1 MRTFASVDELAA
13 AVGETLG
20 PGPWQRIEQG
30 RVDLFADATD
40 DHQWIH
46 LDAERAAA
54 GPYGGTIAH
63 GYLTLSL
70 LPALVGRLYRV
81 GGVRMG
87 VNYGLNRVRFP
98 APVPVGSAVRAV
110 ATIAEV
116 SPVDGGVQLVTNA
129 VVECDAG
136 AKPVCVAE
144 TVSRLYPGAAAA
156 AP

>member
-1 MRTFASVDELAA
+1 MRVFTSFDELTA

-20 PGPWQRIEQG
+20 PGPWERIEQS

-46 LDAERAAA
+46 VDPVRAAS

-70 LPALVGRLYRV
+70 LPALAGRLYRV
-81 GGVRMG
+81 QGVAMG

-98 APVPVGSAVRAV
+98 APVSVGAAVRAT

-116 SPVDGGVQLVTNA
+116 SPVTGGVQVVATVT
-129 VVECDAG
+129 VQSDG
-136 AKPVCVAE
+136 GGKPVCVAE
-144 TVSRLYPGAAAA
+144 TVSRLYLATS
-156 AP
+156 

>member
-1 MRTFASVDELAA
+1 MRIFADTGELAT

-20 PGPWQRIEQG
+20 PGPWERIDQH

-46 LDAERAAA
+46 LDAERAAT
-54 GPYGGTIAH
+54 GPFGGTIAH

-81 GGVRMG
+81 DGVRMG

-98 APVPVGSAVRAV
+98 APLRVGSAVRAT
-110 ATIAEV
+110 AAIAEV
-116 SPVDGGVQLVTNA
+116 APVAGGVQLVTS
-129 VVECDAG
+129 VTVHSDAG
-136 AKPVCVAE
+136 GKPVCVAE
-144 TVSRLYPGAAAA
+144 SVSRLYVGA
-156 AP
+156 PR

>member
-1 MRTFASVDELAA
+1 MRIFADLDALAA

-20 PGPWQRIEQG
+20 PGPWEPVDQQ

-46 LDAERAAA
+46 VDPARAAT
-54 GPYGGTIAH
+54 GPFGGTIAH

-70 LPALVGRLYRV
+70 LPALVGRLFRV

-98 APVPVGSAVRAV
+98 APLRVGHAVRAT

-116 SPVDGGVQLVTNA
+116 TPVDGGVQVLTAVT
-129 VVECDAG
+129 VDSDAG
-136 AKPVCVAE
+136 GKPVCVAE
-144 TVSRLYPGAAAA
+144 TVSRLYGGPAR
-156 AP
+156 

>member
-1 MRTFASVDELAA
+1 MRVFADIEELAA
-13 AVGETLG
+13 AVGQTFG
-20 PGPWQRIEQG
+20 PGPWLRVDQG

-54 GPYGGTIAH
+54 GPFGGTIAH

-70 LPALVGRLYRV
+70 LPALVGGLYRV
-81 GGVRMG
+81 DGVRMG

-98 APVPVGSAVRAV
+98 APLRVGGAVRAT

-116 SPVDGGVQLVTNA
+116 APVDGGVQLVTA
-129 VVECDAG
+129 VVVQSDAG
-136 AKPVCVAE
+136 GKPVCVAE
-144 TVSRLYPGAAAA
+144 SVSRLYVGPLR
-156 AP
+156 